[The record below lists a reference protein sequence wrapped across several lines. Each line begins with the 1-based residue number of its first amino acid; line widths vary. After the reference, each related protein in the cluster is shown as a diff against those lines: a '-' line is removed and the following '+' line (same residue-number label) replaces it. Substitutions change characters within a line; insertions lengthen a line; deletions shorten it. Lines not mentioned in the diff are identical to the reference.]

1 MVGESHKNLSR
12 HSSFKPVVSS
22 KNESIALLNQNG
34 SLNTLQ
40 FSFIGKVFGI
50 EIEVSVFQLIKS
62 ALFL

>member
-12 HSSFKPVVSS
+12 HSSLKPVVSS
-22 KNESIALLNQNG
+22 KNEGIALLNQNG

-40 FSFIGKVFGI
+40 FSFIRKVFGI
-50 EIEVSVFQLIKS
+50 EIEVSVFQFVKR